1 MEILALNPGKNPR
14 KKKHAA
20 KGATKMARRRDSKGR
35 FLPKGSSGGGSKR
48 KGKRKYRKNPG
59 NPSLSGAKRAAS
71 RGAHHVR
78 GFFGGLGL
86 GQAAKV
92 TLHGMIGI
100 AAASMLRKKFGDVDD
115 ARGNWGWKD
124 YLMAGLGALAASTI
138 AKHVFKASPDT
149 SKNILVGGLVLIGY
163 RILTDEVLPKN
174 DTLKKWF
181 GEEGPEGSWQG
192 LGAGEEPGYLP
203 GDVMLGEG
211 GEGDYVMG
219 EDMNWRPID
228 DTHRQL
234 PEYAGQ
240 DESAYDGLTNPGSMG
255 EEGYGG
261 LEQPSRLGAE
271 GAY

>member
-1 MEILALNPGKNPR
+1 
-14 KKKHAA
+14 
-20 KGATKMARRRDSKGR
+20 MARRRDSKGR
-35 FLPKGSSGGGSKR
+35 FLPKGSSGGGGKKR

-59 NPSLSGAKRAAS
+59 NPSKVGGYAR
-71 RGAHHVR
+71 RGAAHVR

-100 AAASMLRKKFGDVDD
+100 AAASMLRKKFGDVSD
-115 ARGNWGWKD
+115 ARNNWGWKD

-138 AKHVFKASPDT
+138 AKHVFRASPET

-174 DTLKKWF
+174 ETLGKWF
-181 GEEGPEGSWQG
+181 GEEGAEGSWQG

-203 GDVMLGEG
+203 GDVMLGEE

-228 DTHRQL
+228 DSHRQL
-234 PEYAGQ
+234 PEYSADGYGQ
-240 DESAYDGLTNPGSMG
+240 ENVYDGLGSLVSP
-255 EEGYGG
+255 GG
-261 LEQPSRLGAE
+261 LGQEDVYDGIGALVTPGGLGEAR
-271 GAY
+271 GY